1 MYSLHRAYEV
11 LDIQGWAKSAFSF
24 RKNAFRQKASLE
36 NVTLGWK
43 KTFIGEISQT
53 PLKLKAPRAK
63 LSQPIAGAKRSF
75 QKLGRKQLPLLLMSQ
90 HWCTLHKEQMKYSSH
105 SWSKRGYWKAVQK
118 KRVLANLLLS
128 VAAAVDAD
136 ALDAVVVILLNLVL
150 DLKVGQKKSFSQ
162 RVAKG
167 NL

>member
-1 MYSLHRAYEV
+1 M
-11 LDIQGWAKSAFSF
+11 
-24 RKNAFRQKASLE
+24 
-36 NVTLGWK
+36 
-43 KTFIGEISQT
+43 
-53 PLKLKAPRAK
+53 
-63 LSQPIAGAKRSF
+63 
-75 QKLGRKQLPLLLMSQ
+75 
-90 HWCTLHKEQMKYSSH
+90 
-105 SWSKRGYWKAVQK
+105 QK

-136 ALDAVVVILLNLVL
+136 TLDAVVVILLNLVL